1 MGFGFPAAIGA
12 KIANRDKDV
21 VCISGDGGM
30 QMNIQEMATAVTQ
43 GTNVTVCVLNNYYLG
58 MVRQM
63 QQLFYGKRYI
73 ATCLRRRPGCPNDC
87 KGPNPACPPYTPDFV
102 KLAESYGAYGIR
114 VEKVEDIDAAFEEA
128 KKHTDAPTIIEFMIS
143 TDELVLP
150 MVKGGNPMS
159 EMILK

>member
-1 MGFGFPAAIGA
+1 
-12 KIANRDKDV
+12 
-21 VCISGDGGM
+21 
-30 QMNIQEMATAVTQ
+30 MNIQEMATAVQ
-43 GTNVTVCVLNNYYLG
+43 QECPIIFCIFNNGYLG

-63 QQLFYGKRYI
+63 QDLFYGKRY
-73 ATCLRRRPGCPNDC
+73 ASTCLCKRRSCEYTC
-87 KGPNPACPPYTPDFV
+87 KGPSEECPPYTPDFV
-102 KLAESYGAYGIR
+102 KLAESYGAYGVR
-114 VEKVEDIDAAFEEA
+114 VENVEDIDAAFEEA